1 MDQNRPLVT
10 IGMPAYNEERYIVEA
25 LDSLLAQTFT
35 DFELIISDNASTDQ
49 TYAICQEYARKDS
62 RVVYQRQP
70 ENVGA
75 RKNIQDLLKGAQSRY
90 FMWAA
95 ADDVW
100 DPKFLELLVH
110 ALEADPKSASAFVLF
125 VKMDEDGN
133 EISRHLTDYSG
144 SNAVIRIAK
153 FAYHHDDCC
162 FYGLFRRD
170 KIVDVQF
177 PVWWGVNES
186 TPLNTAYPMICYFL
200 TVGNFCI
207 IDDRPLFFKRT
218 HKSSRWLSDVA
229 AVAKK
234 SISFAYY
241 FAFVLRIINVFVF
254 CLLWIYKASR
264 SVLLTLAVTPILML
278 RYLYIIISQTFI
290 AFAKVVLVKSRRFY

>member
-35 DFELIISDNASTDQ
+35 NFELIISDNASTDQ
-49 TYAICQEYARKDS
+49 TERICQEYALKDA
-62 RVVYQRQP
+62 RIIYQRQS

-75 RKNIQDLLKGAQSRY
+75 RKNIQDLLKRAQSKY

-100 DPKFLELLVH
+100 DPKFLELLVN
-110 ALEADPKSASAFVLF
+110 ALESDPTSASAFVSF
-125 VKMDEDGN
+125 VKMDQDGN

-144 SNAVIRIAK
+144 SNAIIRIAK

-200 TVGNFCI
+200 TVGDFRI
-207 IDDRPLFFKRT
+207 IGDRPLFFKRI
-218 HKSSRWLSDVA
+218 HKSSRWLSDVKA
-229 AVAKK
+229 AAKK
-234 SISFAYY
+234 SVSISYY

-264 SVLLTLAVTPILML
+264 SVLLTLAVTPVLL
-278 RYLYIIISQTFI
+278 PRYLYIIISQTFI
-290 AFAKVVLVKSRRFY
+290 AFTKVVLAKNRCRY